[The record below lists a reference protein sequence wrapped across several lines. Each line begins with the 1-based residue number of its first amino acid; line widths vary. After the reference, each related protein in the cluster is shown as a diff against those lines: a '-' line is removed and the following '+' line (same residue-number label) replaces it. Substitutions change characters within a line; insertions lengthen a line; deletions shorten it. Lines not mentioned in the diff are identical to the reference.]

1 MKTAGI
7 IRIIVGLVIAVLL
20 TAILVVLLTGNNL
33 FARAGLDNGWVDRFT
48 GRTSYSSANGNGNDG
63 AIIVSQEARVPAANI
78 KKIKID
84 WVAGNVTLR
93 VGSSDEIVF
102 SESTYRGLTESQ
114 KMRYTISNSGVLEI
128 RFREDIDNIFGWL
141 SLDANMPEK
150 KLTMEV
156 PASLLAQL
164 DELNI
169 DSVSANIDLSGVYGV
184 KTKLSTVSGDVECTD
199 ITTDELHVSTT
210 SGAITC
216 ENSVAPKL
224 KINNVSGTIR
234 VEGEFSDVDAET
246 VSGDITL
253 GLAIVPDRIAVESVS
268 GNITVSLPESA
279 SFTAQLDTVSG
290 SLMCALPGTFGEDK
304 VVVGDGKA
312 NYHFSTVSGNLNIE
326 KN

>member
-1 MKTAGI
+1 MRAAGI

-20 TAILVVLLTGNNL
+20 TAILVVLLTGNNIL
-33 FARAGLDNGWVDRFT
+33 GRIGINSGWVDDVLD
-48 GRTSYSSANGNGNDG
+48 RTVYTSGGIDEDSNAV
-63 AIIVSQEARVPAANI
+63 IVSDEARVPASNI

-169 DSVSANIDLSGVYGV
+169 DSVSANIDLSGVYGM
-184 KTKLSTVSGDVECTD
+184 KTKLSTVSGDVE
-199 ITTDELHVSTT
+199 LK
-210 SGAITC
+210 
-216 ENSVAPKL
+216 VALAPD
-224 KINNVSGTIR
+224 
-234 VEGEFSDVDAET
+234 GEISM
-246 VSGDITL
+246 
-253 GLAIVPDRIAVESVS
+253 ESVS
-268 GNITVSLPESA
+268 GDLVLMMPRDLSA
-279 SFTAQLDTVSG
+279 EVSG
-290 SLMCALPGTFGEDK
+290 ESFSGDLSAPDAKIQREEFGPGSSFRARYGAGKGEVRMETFS
-304 VVVGDGKA
+304 GDA
-312 NYHFSTVSGNLNIE
+312 TLRLQ
-326 KN
+326 

>member
-33 FARAGLDNGWVDRFT
+33 FARVGLDNGWVDRFT
-48 GRTSYSSANGNGNDG
+48 GRTSYSSASGNRNDG
-63 AIIVSQEARVPAANI
+63 AVIVSQEARVPAANI

-84 WVAGNVTLR
+84 WVAGDVMLR

-102 SESTYRGLTESQ
+102 SESANRDLTEGQ

-128 RFREDIDNIFGWL
+128 RFRENIDNIFGWF
-141 SLDANMPEK
+141 SWDANMPEK
-150 KLTMEV
+150 TLTLEV
-156 PASLLAQL
+156 PASLLDQL
-164 DELNI
+164 TELNA

-184 KTKLSTVSGDVECTD
+184 KTKLSTVSGDVKCAD
-199 ITTDELHVSTT
+199 ITTDELRVSTT
-210 SGAITC
+210 SGAIIC
-216 ENSVAPKL
+216 ENCVAETL
-224 KINNVSGTIR
+224 TMSNVSGLIR
-234 VEGEFSDVDAET
+234 VEGEFADFKASS
-246 VSGDITL
+246 VSGDVVL
-253 GLAIVPDRIAVESVS
+253 GLANVPDKIDVDTVS
-268 GNITVSLPESA
+268 GNISAALSESA
-279 SFTAQLDTVSG
+279 SFTARLDTVSG
-290 SLMCALPGTFGEDK
+290 SLMCALPGTLGDDK